1 MDVPANPAHDGSY
14 RSIRVAART
23 SGGDKLSVR
32 TRTGY
37 IAGGERQPEEKS
49 AK

>member
-1 MDVPANPAHDGSY
+1 VA
-14 RSIRVAART
+14 RVK
-23 SGGDKLSVR
+23 GHGKLSVR

-37 IAGGERQPEEKS
+37 IAGGEPKLDEKA